1 MKMKKKLCSLLALLC
16 ILSLTACGGSSKIAT
31 DSGPSTP
38 QDMPTMSADSAPSGG
53 WDTSMSEEGDFL
65 PEPSPDAGYGGVPAN
80 AKIIYTAT
88 LSLETKEFDAASQA
102 LAALVS
108 DVGGYFESRSVDQG
122 RYRSMDAV
130 VRVPA
135 AEFLSFLDR
144 AGETAHVANRAEYL
158 DDVSEAYYDQE
169 SRLATQRTKLERLQ
183 ELLRQAQDMEDIITI
198 ESAIS
203 ETELEIEFLTGSLR
217 KYDSKINFSTI
228 TLSLR
233 EVYRLSTDEEVP
245 LTFGQRLGSAF
256 STGFQRGVEGLEDF
270 AIGVARNWVGLLIW
284 AVIIAAAVLLF
295 RRHLRKRAARRR
307 YPVPPV
313 PHAPHV
319 PHVPPVPPDGEAED
333 KEE

>member
-122 RYRSMDAV
+122 HYRSMDAV

-135 AEFLSFLDR
+135 AEFLPFLDR

-284 AVIIAAAVLLF
+284 AAIIAAAVLLI

-319 PHVPPVPPDGEAED
+319 PPVPPDGEAED

>member
-16 ILSLTACGGSSKIAT
+16 ILSLTACGGNSKIAT

-38 QDMPTMSADSAPSGG
+38 QDMPTMSADSAPSAG
-53 WDTSMSEEGDFL
+53 WDAPMSEEGEFL

-122 RYRSMDAV
+122 HYRSMDAV

-313 PHAPHV
+313 PSA

>member
-38 QDMPTMSADSAPSGG
+38 QDMPTMSAGSAPSGG
-53 WDTSMSEEGDFL
+53 WDTSMSDEGDFL

-122 RYRSMDAV
+122 HYRSMDAV

-217 KYDSKINFSTI
+217 KYDSQINFSTI

-284 AVIIAAAVLLF
+284 AVIIAAAVLLI

>member
-38 QDMPTMSADSAPSGG
+38 QDMPTMSVDSAPSTG
-53 WDTSMSEEGDFL
+53 WDAPMSEEGDFL

-122 RYRSMDAV
+122 HYRSMDAV

-284 AVIIAAAVLLF
+284 AVIIGAAVLLF

>member
-16 ILSLTACGGSSKIAT
+16 ILSLTACGANSKIAA
-31 DSGPSTP
+31 DSNTPSAP
-38 QDMPTMSADSAPSGG
+38 QDMPTMSADSAPSAG
-53 WDTSMSEEGDFL
+53 WDAPMSEEGAFL

-122 RYRSMDAV
+122 HYRSMDAV

-217 KYDSKINFSTI
+217 KYDSQINYSTI

-256 STGFQRGVEGLEDF
+256 STGFQRGIEGLEDF

-284 AVIIAAAVLLF
+284 AAIIAAAVLLI

-313 PHAPHV
+313 PSA
-319 PHVPPVPPDGEAED
+319 PHVPPVPPDGKAED
-333 KEE
+333 KKE

>member
-38 QDMPTMSADSAPSGG
+38 QDMPTMSADSAPSAG
-53 WDTSMSEEGDFL
+53 WDAPMSEEGDFL

-122 RYRSMDAV
+122 HYRSMDAV

-313 PHAPHV
+313 PSA

>member
-16 ILSLTACGGSSKIAT
+16 ILSLTACGGGSKIAT

-38 QDMPTMSADSAPSGG
+38 QDMPTMAPDSAPSGG
-53 WDTSMSEEGDFL
+53 WDTSMGDESDFL

-122 RYRSMDAV
+122 HYRSMDAV

-217 KYDSKINFSTI
+217 KYDSQINFSTI

>member
-16 ILSLTACGGSSKIAT
+16 ILSLTACGGGSKIAT

-53 WDTSMSEEGDFL
+53 WDAPMSEEGAFL

-135 AEFLSFLDR
+135 AEFLSFLDW
-144 AGETAHVANRAEYL
+144 AGETAHVTNRAEYL

-169 SRLATQRTKLERLQ
+169 SRLTTQRTKLERLQ

-217 KYDSKINFSTI
+217 KYDSQINFSTI

-270 AIGVARNWVGLLIW
+270 AIGVARNCVCLLIW

-313 PHAPHV
+313 PSA